1 MRKTIKGYLPVLVTL
16 IIAII
21 TVTLI
26 LTGNIDLNVIPEIVD
41 TNRIGAVSAVLA
53 LFVLKGLSGA
63 ILYDALALL
72 VSVMFPLRDA
82 LLLSAVG
89 TAVELAVSYM
99 IGRATKTQSMEQ
111 LLSKNERIEKYFG
124 KVRQYG
130 FVSCFALH
138 AIGLN
143 MEVLGIVF
151 GVMRADFWQYLA
163 SSWLGVFPSAICFI
177 LIGST
182 KNVRSPVFWI
192 SVIFKLAMIVFGI
205 VYIQIKNKR
214 KKQKEPER

>member
-63 ILYDALALL
+63 ILYYALALL

-124 KVRQYG
+124 K
-130 FVSCFALH
+130 
-138 AIGLN
+138 
-143 MEVLGIVF
+143 
-151 GVMRADFWQYLA
+151 
-163 SSWLGVFPSAICFI
+163 
-177 LIGST
+177 
-182 KNVRSPVFWI
+182 
-192 SVIFKLAMIVFGI
+192 
-205 VYIQIKNKR
+205 
-214 KKQKEPER
+214 